1 MFLRAN
7 GEQRQNFIKIT
18 HDPQSS
24 CLTLI
29 LKSWTSTVNDEK
41 VQPQKTKQSE
51 KHILNMRCGSP
62 HGFRACLHFFDFRFQ
77 ISARSFDFVILAH
90 QADPTN

>member
-1 MFLRAN
+1 MYLRAN

-41 VQPQKTKQSE
+41 VQPQKISKVKSIYWTCDAAHRMVSE
-51 KHILNMRCGSP
+51 PVCIFS
-62 HGFRACLHFFDFRFQ
+62 
-77 ISARSFDFVILAH
+77 ISASRSAH
-90 QADPTN
+90 ALSIS